1 MQNLKKA
8 SVTAPQPC
16 RRRKAAGWRAFPD
29 SKGVL
34 SGFEG
39 FVTKKNTT
47 MKRNL
52 LIICAVLALASCTKK
67 FEEMNQD
74 PFSPT
79 GTTIEALFNG
89 VLSSLQQSMNE
100 QFYLQNEIW
109 YPETELGA
117 LTSEAWGNSQIG
129 TSNVWSDYYLMLS
142 NIREL
147 ERRFDA
153 YDEEMADPA
162 ICDKV
167 RAQLNILKA
176 YQTFKVTDIFGDMPY
191 SQAGRIWENA
201 SSQATMKPEWDTQ
214 ESIYKTLLDELVQAR
229 DLLYADSLT
238 TVIGNEYYKL
248 PYDVLLNN
256 NYKQWAEFANSL
268 ILRHGLRMYD
278 KDPNFAS
285 PLLAEAYNFP
295 YSFMNTSGGS
305 PTGGAIAL
313 WPSVLGTNWDINWS
327 FREHTHLRMGETV
340 WSCMSSTD
348 NMDGSGI
355 FDYRAFLFFDTSHKN
370 DSFPDGAWRPYPQI
384 RTLETP
390 TEGGSPYAQSRDGSY
405 TFKGPSCLFSP
416 FNYYLT
422 RDERYVPQILVTYAD
437 VLFIKAEI
445 GARGIAGITLSGMD
459 LDQMLFQGIYQSCLF
474 WTHLPQNT
482 SRWTYFYQQYTNY
495 IANLDIWAWSNN
507 MASNVMNYAVYMN
520 PNFDGSNESY
530 LTLIYQQ
537 RWLNLF
543 RQPWEAW
550 ALTRRTMATP
560 TTTDHAKLTSYRME
574 YPQKEIEYNYENYTA
589 QLARMSHGDTRQTK
603 VWWMDF

>member
-1 MQNLKKA
+1 MKHNIFFIIG
-8 SVTAPQPC
+8 TA
-16 RRRKAAGWRAFPD
+16 
-29 SKGVL
+29 
-34 SGFEG
+34 
-39 FVTKKNTT
+39 
-47 MKRNL
+47 L
-52 LIICAVLALASCTKK
+52 LLTSCTKG

-89 VLSSLQQSMNE
+89 VVSSMQQSMNE

-129 TSNVWSDYYLMLS
+129 TSNVWSDYYLMLA

-147 ERRFDA
+147 EKRFDA
-153 YDEEMADPA
+153 YGEEQADPA

-167 RAQLNILKA
+167 RAQLNVLKA

-191 SQAGRIWENA
+191 TQAGRIWENA

-214 ESIYKTLLDELVQAR
+214 ESIYKTLLEELVWSR
-229 DLLYADSLT
+229 DMLRSDST
-238 TVIGNEYYKL
+238 TTANGNEYYKL

-256 NYKQWAEFANSL
+256 NYTYWAEFANSL

-278 KDPNFAS
+278 KDPEFAT
-285 PLLAEAYNFP
+285 PLLVAAYN
-295 YSFMNTSGGS
+295 YSYTLMSSSGGGT
-305 PTGGAIAL
+305 TGGAIAL
-313 WPSVLGTNWDINWS
+313 WPSVLGTSWDTNWS
-327 FREHTHLRMGETV
+327 FREHKHLRMGETI
-340 WSCMSSTD
+340 WSILSSTND
-348 NMDGSGI
+348 MDGSGI
-355 FDYRAFLFFDTSHKN
+355 FDYRTFLFFDTSHKT
-370 DSFPDGAWRPYPQI
+370 DSFPEGAWKPYPQI

-405 TFKGPSCLFSP
+405 TFKGPSCLYSP

-422 RDERYVPQILVTYAD
+422 RDEKYVPQIFVTYAD
-437 VLFIKAEI
+437 VLFMKAEI
-445 GARGIAGITLSGMD
+445 GARSIGGITLSGME

-474 WTHLPQNT
+474 WAHIPQNT
-482 SRWTYFYQQYTNY
+482 SRWTYLYPQYSSY
-495 IANLDIWAWSNN
+495 IANLDIWALGQR

-520 PNFDGSNESY
+520 PDFDYTNEAY
-530 LTLIYQQ
+530 LSLIYQQ

-550 ALTRRTMATP
+550 ALARRTMATP
-560 TTTDHAKLTSYRME
+560 TTTDHSKLTSYRME
-574 YPQKEIEYNYENYTA
+574 YPQKEIEYNFENYTV

-603 VWWMDF
+603 VWWMDFR

>member
-1 MQNLKKA
+1 MTRDCETTRLRDGQRPE
-8 SVTAPQPC
+8 VPRPEV
-16 RRRKAAGWRAFPD
+16 
-29 SKGVL
+29 SK
-34 SGFEG
+34 S
-39 FVTKKNTT
+39 KNRIY
-47 MKRNL
+47 MKRNIF
-52 LIICAVLALASCTKK
+52 LIISTALLLASCTKN

-89 VLSSLQQSMNE
+89 VVSSMQQSMNE

-129 TSNVWSDYYLMLS
+129 TSNVWSDYYLMLA

-147 ERRFDA
+147 EKRFDA
-153 YDEEMADPA
+153 YDEEQGDPA

-191 SQAGRIWENA
+191 SQAGRIWDNA

-214 ESIYKTLLDELVQAR
+214 ESIYKSLLEELVWSR
-229 DLLYADSLT
+229 DLLHADSIT
-238 TVIGNEYYKL
+238 TANGNNYYRL

-256 NYKQWAEFANSL
+256 DYTLWSEFANSL

-278 KDPNFAS
+278 KEPEYAT
-285 PLLAEAYNFP
+285 PLLVEAYNFI
-295 YSFMNTSGGS
+295 YSKMNSSGGVA
-305 PTGGAIAL
+305 TGGGICL
-313 WPSVLGTNWDINWS
+313 WPSVLGTSWDINWS
-327 FREHTHLRMGETV
+327 FREHKHLRMGETI
-340 WSCMSSTD
+340 WSCLSSTD
-348 NMDGSGI
+348 DMDGSGI
-355 FDYRAFLFFDTSHKN
+355 FDYRTYLFFDTSHKT

-422 RDERYVPQILVTYAD
+422 RDEKYVPQIFVTYAD
-437 VLFIKAEI
+437 VLFMKAEI
-445 GARGIAGITLSGMD
+445 EVRNIGGITPLLNADESIRSGV
-459 LDQMLFQGIYQSCLF
+459 YQSFLF
-474 WTHLPQNT
+474 WTHMPQQT
-482 SRWTYFYQQYTNY
+482 SRWTYFYPQYTNY
-495 IANLDIWAWSNN
+495 IGNLDIWAWSNN
-507 MASNVMNYAVYMN
+507 MAANVMNYAVWMN
-520 PNFDGSNESY
+520 PEYDGSQEFY
-530 LTLIYQQ
+530 LKMIYQQ

-550 ALTRRTMATP
+550 ALARRTMATP
-560 TTTDHAKLTSYRME
+560 TTTNHAKLTSFRME

-603 VWWMDF
+603 VWWMDFR